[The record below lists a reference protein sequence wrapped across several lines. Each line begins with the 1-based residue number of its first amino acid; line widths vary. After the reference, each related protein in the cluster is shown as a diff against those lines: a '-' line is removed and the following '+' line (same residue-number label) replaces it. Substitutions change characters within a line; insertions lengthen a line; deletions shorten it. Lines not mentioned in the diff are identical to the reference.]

1 MLLSL
6 NHLISTSLSFFKK
19 LNNSF
24 NPNLGGKGGNFTPL
38 LCWYSLNNS
47 ETVKPVIMVFFRI
60 QYHFRAIHVKFGI
73 SNSSPSPNIG
83 QNSDRGISNLQ
94 IAGRSLIK
102 ENYHNSR
109 TSDDIDMITS
119 CQQIVTSLFFFRFMV
134 NLEQS
139 GSRIPDA

>member
-1 MLLSL
+1 MLDTCSSKFRSG
-6 NHLISTSLSFFKK
+6 HQRCSMKK
-19 LNNSF
+19 F
-24 NPNLGGKGGNFTPL
+24 CEI
-38 LCWYSLNNS
+38 CWYSLNNS

-60 QYHFRAIHVKFGI
+60 QYHFIRAVHVKFGI
-73 SNSSPSPNIG
+73 SNSSPSPDIG
-83 QNSDRGISNLQ
+83 QNSDRGNSNFQ